1 MLREPGSKSGL
12 ILKGIG
18 GFYYVKTA
26 DSVLECKAKGLFR
39 LQGITP
45 LAGDYVDVGESG
57 GDYFISHIY
66 DRENSFKRPPI
77 SNVDNFFLVVS
88 SVEPSPNMLVID
100 RMTVLCEQ
108 RDLKPVIIVTKTDL
122 KEAQDVIDLYSSI
135 GYEVIDVMKDEQ
147 AAVDRIRE
155 ICSGRISVFSGNS
168 GVGKSTFM
176 NKLCPELS
184 LATREISQ
192 KLGRGK
198 HTTRA
203 VELYEFEDG
212 YIADTPGFS
221 ALDFERDEKID
232 RADLAS
238 FFPEIA
244 EHSDGCFFTGCS
256 HTVEKG
262 CMVLE
267 ALNEGLIHPSRH
279 QNYCYLYDEALKIE
293 KARYN

>member
-122 KEAQDVIDLYSSI
+122 KEAQDVIDLYSRI

-168 GVGKSTFM
+168 GVGKSTFL

>member
-1 MLREPGSKSGL
+1 MLREPGANSG
-12 ILKGIG
+12 IIMKGIG

-26 DSVLECKAKGLFR
+26 ESVLECNAKGIFR

-57 GDYFISHIY
+57 GGYVVSHIHE
-66 DRENSFKRPPI
+66 RNNSFKRPPI
-77 SNVDNFFLVVS
+77 ANVDNFFLVVS

-108 RDLKPVIIVTKTDL
+108 RKIKPVIVVTKTDL
-122 KEAQDVIDLYSSI
+122 KAAQEVVDLYSRI
-135 GYEVIDVMKDEQ
+135 GYEMIDVMKDEQ
-147 AAVDRIRE
+147 AAVERVRD
-155 ICSGRISVFSGNS
+155 ICRRSLSVFSGNS

-203 VELYEFEDG
+203 VELYDFEEG

-232 RADLAS
+232 KSELAS
-238 FFPEIA
+238 YFPEISEHA
-244 EHSDGCFFTGCS
+244 EGCFFTGCS

-262 CMVLE
+262 CKVLE
-267 ALNEGLIHPSRH
+267 ALNEGLIDPSRH
-279 QNYCYLYDEALKIE
+279 QNYCYLYDEALRID